1 MGKQGTREGME
12 RTLVLD
18 VGALIGLERGSE
30 MVIAMAEQA
39 HERGG
44 DTVIP
49 ASVLAQ
55 VWRGGAKA
63 ARLARIVAGS
73 DIDSLGEDRA
83 KEIGVRLGAQD
94 GKDIADAHI
103 ACCAVESRAIV
114 ATSNQADIETLIE
127 PGEQVRLIAV

>member
-1 MGKQGTREGME
+1 ME

-18 VGALIGLERGSE
+18 AGALIGLERGSE
-30 MVIAMAEQA
+30 MVIAMTKKA

-44 DTVIP
+44 HMVIP

-55 VWRGGAKA
+55 VWRGGSKA

-94 GKDIADAHI
+94 GKDIADAHV
-103 ACCAVESRAIV
+103 ACCAIERRAIV
-114 ATSNQADIETLIE
+114 ATSDPADIEALIE
-127 PGEQVRLIAV
+127 PGEQVRLISV

>member
-1 MGKQGTREGME
+1 
-12 RTLVLD
+12 
-18 VGALIGLERGSE
+18 

-39 HERGG
+39 REHGG

-55 VWRGGAKA
+55 VWRGGPKA

-83 KEIGVRLGAQD
+83 KEIGVRLGAQG
-94 GKDIADAHI
+94 GKDIADAHV
-103 ACCAVESRAIV
+103 ASCAIEHRAVV
-114 ATSNQADIETLIE
+114 ATSDRDDIEALLE
-127 PGEQVRLIAV
+127 PDEPVRLIAV